1 MVHSRNFPTSTHY
14 FPDLI
19 KHDAVY
25 VDKTQFIVP
34 LMKKEYNSNFFLSR
48 PRRFGKSLFVST
60 LEQVFLGKKELFK
73 GLYIEDKI
81 DWETYPVIRFSM
93 DRIGFTEIGL
103 DQALIIEVKRIAQK
117 YDIILENT
125 THDLCFQELIGKI
138 NIKYKKQVVVLI
150 DEYDKPIVQYIE
162 KEDSTQAII
171 NRDILKS
178 FYGILKD
185 NGEHLRFVFITGISK
200 FAKISIFSDL
210 NYFTDLTLNAQYA
223 TICGFTEAEIRQYC
237 YGGLEDL
244 AAKENTDIEAIM
256 DKMRYW
262 YNGFSWNATDFVY
275 NPYSTMRLMDSL
287 AFDNYWFESGTPS
300 FLVKIINRVHQY
312 NFDNIK
318 VEKED
323 FNWHDLKNLDYISI
337 MLQTGYLTL
346 KKSLG
351 APFYKASYP
360 NKEVESAFERMLLKG
375 YMYKQPSQMSETIL
389 DIQEAIEKHDLE
401 QVIQIIKDIFGTL
414 PSHFFTESKE
424 ITDAQGNTKTVSKAV
439 GESFY
444 HAIIYLIFNIL
455 GVRMNVEVTT
465 QKGRIDAVV
474 ETEKFI
480 YIFEFKVN
488 RKANVAVEQIVEN
501 NYAQQFALSK
511 KEIYL
516 IGVGFNLRKK
526 GVSDYSIMPYSIPP
540 Q

>member
-81 DWETYPVIRFSM
+81 DWETYPVVRISM
-93 DRIGFTEIGL
+93 DKIGFTELGL
-103 DQALIIEVKRIAQK
+103 EKALTNVVHKIAK
-117 YDIILENT
+117 NHNINLNET
-125 THDLCFQELIGKI
+125 SAGLSFEDLISQLSKKCGK
-138 NIKYKKQVVVLI
+138 KVVVLI
-150 DEYDKPIVQYIE
+150 DEYDKPIIQYVE
-162 KEDSTQAII
+162 KDNTIQAEL

-185 NGEHLRFVFITGISK
+185 SGEYLRFVFITGISK
-200 FAKISIFSDL
+200 FGKVSIFSDL

-244 AAKENTDIEAIM
+244 AAKESTDIEAIV
-256 DKMRYW
+256 DKMRFW
-262 YNGFSWNATDFVY
+262 YNGFSWNAVDFVY
-275 NPYSTMRLMDSL
+275 NPYSSMHLMEHQS
-287 AFDNYWFESGTPS
+287 FKNYWFESGTPS
-300 FLVKIINRVHQY
+300 FLVKILNKSFFYKIN
-312 NFDNIK
+312 NIK
-318 VEKED
+318 IKSSIYD
-323 FNWHDLKNLDYISI
+323 WYDLRELDPLSI

-346 KKSLG
+346 KKHLG
-351 APFYKASYP
+351 EDYYIVNYP
-360 NKEVESAFERMLLKG
+360 NKEVEYAFNEMLLGG
-375 YMYKQPSQMSETIL
+375 YLHKHPARIAVTVL

-511 KEIYL
+511 KVIYL

-526 GVSDYSIMPYSIPP
+526 GVSDYSIIPYSMPP

>member
-1 MVHSRNFPTSTHY
+1 MEHSRNFPTSTHY

-19 KHDAVY
+19 KHNAVY

-34 LMKKEYNSNFFLSR
+34 LLQKEYNSNYFLSR

-81 DWETYPVIRFSM
+81 DWAVFPVVRISM
-93 DRIGFTEIGL
+93 DKIGFPELGL
-103 DQALIIEVKRIAQK
+103 EQALKNTVHKIA
-117 YDIILENT
+117 L
-125 THDLCFQELIGKI
+125 THDLTLTEEKSAGLSLEELIIKLFE
-138 NIKYKKQVVVLI
+138 KYKKQVVILI
-150 DEYDKPIVQYIE
+150 DEYDKPVVQYIE
-162 KEDSTQAII
+162 KEDTAQALI

-178 FYGILKD
+178 FYGVLKD
-185 NGEHLRFVFITGISK
+185 SGYYLRFVFITGITK
-200 FAKISIFSDL
+200 FAKVSIFSDL
-210 NYFTDLTLNAQYA
+210 NYFTDLTFHNRY
-223 TICGFTEAEIRQYC
+223 TCICGFTEAEIRQYC

-244 AAKENTDIEAIM
+244 AAKENKDITAVI
-256 DKMRYW
+256 DKIRNW
-262 YNGFSWNATDFVY
+262 YNGFSWDAINFVY
-275 NPYSTMRLMDSL
+275 NPYSTMQLMDSL
-287 AFDNYWFESGTPS
+287 AFENYWFESGTPS
-300 FLVKIINRVHQY
+300 FLVKIINKVNRY

-318 VEKED
+318 VEKDD
-323 FNWHDLKNLDYISI
+323 FNWHDLAHLDYISI

-346 KKSLG
+346 KESVG
-351 APFYKASYP
+351 DNFYKASYP
-360 NKEVESAFERMLLKG
+360 NKEVERAFERMLLKG
-375 YMYKQPSQMSETIL
+375 YMYDKPSQMSETIL

-401 QVIQIIKDIFGTL
+401 RVIEILKHMFSVL
-414 PSHFFTESKE
+414 PSHFFKESKE
-424 ITDAQGNTKTVSKAV
+424 TIDKQGNIKMVSNAV

-455 GVRMNVEVTT
+455 GVRMQVEVTT

-474 ETEKFI
+474 ETDNYI

-488 RKANVAVEQIVEN
+488 RKSNAAIDQIINN

-511 KEIYL
+511 KTIYL

-526 GVSDYSIMPYSIPP
+526 GISDYTITPFHK
-540 Q
+540 